1 MEQTPS
7 LEYRLSTLIANY
19 LTHVQEGGGLPP
31 VLSIGIGLEMAGR
44 QRPCVVC
51 HIDTLEFPHP
61 KLVEASGI
69 MILHTHADETPV
81 LTEAIWTTALRSALC
96 NTGTL
101 FAWIATLPQSMREGW
116 DLRRVRLTRCE
127 SEINREE
134 RTRTHTTR
142 FTLSVQASELTS
154 GS

>member
-7 LEYRLSTLIANY
+7 LEYRLATLIAGY
-19 LTHVQEGGGLPP
+19 LTHVQQSGGLPP
-31 VLSIGIGLEMAGR
+31 ALSIGIGLEMAGR

-51 HIDTLEFPHP
+51 HIDTLEFPHS
-61 KLVEASGI
+61 KLVEATGL

-81 LTEAIWTTALRSALC
+81 ITEAIWTTALRSALC

-101 FAWIATLPQSMREGW
+101 FAWIATLPQSEREGW
-116 DLRRVRLTRCE
+116 DLRRVRMTRCE

-134 RTRTHTTR
+134 RTRAHTTR
-142 FTLSVQASELTS
+142 FTLGVQSSELTS

>member
-7 LEYRLSTLIANY
+7 LEYRLATLISNY
-19 LTHVQEGGGLPP
+19 LKHVQQGGGLPP
-31 VLSIGIGLEMAGR
+31 GLVIGIGVEMTGR

-61 KLVEASGI
+61 KLVEASGM

-81 LTEAIWTTALRSALC
+81 LTEAIWTAALRSALA
-96 NTGTL
+96 NVGAF
-101 FAWIATLPQSMREGW
+101 FAWIATLPESEREGW
-116 DLRRVRLTRCE
+116 DIRRLRITRSE

-142 FTLSVQASELTS
+142 FTLSVQSTELTS

>member
-7 LEYRLSTLIANY
+7 LEYRLATLISNY
-19 LTHVQEGGGLPP
+19 LTHVQQGGGLPP
-31 VLSIGIGLEMAGR
+31 GLVIGIGVEMTGR

-61 KLVEASGI
+61 KLVEASGM

-81 LTEAIWTTALRSALC
+81 LTEAIWTAALRSALA
-96 NTGTL
+96 NVGAF
-101 FAWIATLPQSMREGW
+101 FAWIATLPESEREGW
-116 DLRRVRLTRCE
+116 DIRRLRITRCE

-142 FTLSVQASELTS
+142 FTLSVQSAELTS

>member
-7 LEYRLSTLIANY
+7 LEYRLATLIANY
-19 LTHVQEGGGLPP
+19 LTHVQQSGGLPP
-31 VLSIGIGLEMAGR
+31 GLGIGTGLEMSSR

-51 HIDTLEFPHP
+51 HIDTLEFPHS
-61 KLVEASGI
+61 KLVEASGM
-69 MILHTHADETPV
+69 MILHTHADETSV
-81 LTEAIWTTALRSALC
+81 LTEAIWTSALRSALA

-101 FAWIATLPQSMREGW
+101 FAWIATLPQSEREGW
-116 DLRRVRLTRCE
+116 DLRRLRLTRSE
-127 SEINREE
+127 SELNREE

-142 FTLSVQASELTS
+142 FTLGVQSAELTS